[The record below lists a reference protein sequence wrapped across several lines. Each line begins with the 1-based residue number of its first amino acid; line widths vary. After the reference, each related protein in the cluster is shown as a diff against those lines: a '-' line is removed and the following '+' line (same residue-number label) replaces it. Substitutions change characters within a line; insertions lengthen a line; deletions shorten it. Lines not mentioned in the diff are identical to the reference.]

1 MLITLIVPVL
11 NEEESIPLFYKK
23 IRSLYPNSA
32 RDKLT
37 FEEEDDRE
45 LHGKEKDT
53 ELLMTTSGGGKINC
67 VRLKNSI
74 DLPQENTQTHLN
86 SASYQTSSHVQI
98 AILFIDDG
106 STDETQ
112 ERLKELKEKDSWVS
126 YLTFTRNFGKE
137 AALIAGIEHAKG
149 DAVIPVDVDL
159 QDPPEVIEKLIE
171 RFIDG
176 ADVVLA
182 KRIDRSSDTFLKR
195 KTAQWFYDLHNLVS
209 KPKIEENVGDF
220 RLMSREVVENIKQ
233 MPEKNLFMKGIF
245 AWPGSNRTDVIE
257 YKRASRQAGSSK
269 FNAWKLWN
277 FALEGITSFSTA
289 PLKISTYF
297 GLIVSLF
304 SFVMAVYFFFQKVI
318 LGIPISGYASIIVSI
333 LFLGGVQLMSIGV
346 LGEYVGRIYI
356 EVKNR
361 PRYILKTTRKED

>member
-1 MLITLIVPVL
+1 M
-11 NEEESIPLFYKK
+11 
-23 IRSLYPNSA
+23 
-32 RDKLT
+32 
-37 FEEEDDRE
+37 
-45 LHGKEKDT
+45 
-53 ELLMTTSGGGKINC
+53 
-67 VRLKNSI
+67 
-74 DLPQENTQTHLN
+74 
-86 SASYQTSSHVQI
+86 
-98 AILFIDDG
+98 
-106 STDETQ
+106 
-112 ERLKELKEKDSWVS
+112 VS

-209 KPKIEENVGDF
+209 RPKIEENVGDF

-245 AWPGSNRTDVIE
+245 AWPGSNRTDVVE

-289 PLKISTYF
+289 PLKFSTYF
-297 GLIVSLF
+297 GLVVSIF
-304 SFVMAVYFFFQKVI
+304 SFVMAVYFFFQKLI
-318 LGIPISGYASIIVSI
+318 LDIPISGYASIIVSI
-333 LFLGGVQLMSIGV
+333 FFLGGVQLMSIGV

-361 PRYILKTTRKED
+361 PRYILKTPRKEDLNK

>member
-23 IRSLYPNSA
+23 IRSLYPNSTK
-32 RDKLT
+32 DKLT
-37 FEEEDDRE
+37 FEEEDDDK
-45 LHGKEKDT
+45 LHRKEKDI
-53 ELLMTTSGGGKINC
+53 ELLGGGNQQYRIKKI
-67 VRLKNSI
+67 I
-74 DLPQENTQTHLN
+74 DSPQENTQPDLN
-86 SASYQTSSHVQI
+86 SATYQTSSHVHI

-106 STDETQ
+106 STDGTQ
-112 ERLKELKEKDSWVS
+112 ERLKELKDKDSLIS

-182 KRIDRSSDTFLKR
+182 KRVDRSSDSFLKR
-195 KTAQWFYDLHNLVS
+195 KTALWFYGLHNLVS

-220 RLMSREVVENIKQ
+220 RLMSREVVENIKR

-245 AWPGSNRTDVIE
+245 AWPGSNRTDVVE

-346 LGEYVGRIYI
+346 LGEYVGRIYL

-361 PRYILKTTRKED
+361 PRYILKTSGERKNDK